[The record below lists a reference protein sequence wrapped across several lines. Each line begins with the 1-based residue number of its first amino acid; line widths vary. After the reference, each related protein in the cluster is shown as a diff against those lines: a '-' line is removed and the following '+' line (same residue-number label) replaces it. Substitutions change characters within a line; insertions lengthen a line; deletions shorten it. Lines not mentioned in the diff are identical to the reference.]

1 MSNNAGFEFLSHVKL
16 DQVKKVWKK
25 ALKSNNP
32 PVAASTSSGATAP
45 TKNHT
50 NARHDDPTHDVLVT
64 DENVL
69 RMPKDGILKFYTV
82 GNPSSSSVKS
92 LAEGYT
98 LEAAARV
105 AQEEAVKEQTR
116 REELEKYVHCFLDV
130 PADQSGTKPHQA
142 LINFNNNEN
151 SSGSCCNKSHQS
163 SRVSG
168 GGGKKKKKKNMVGG
182 GGGACG
188 KSNGVVGMDGN
199 DGGAKDKRDIVKI
212 QVAAPLPGMENVKV
226 PMLLYN
232 KDRSAKTFIHPD
244 DDDNVNESSG
254 GGAVGGYDK
263 IRNLILEQG
272 QQGVLSG
279 GGTKA
284 YFYCRITR
292 IPGEHDIVSID
303 VTTGLAPVQ
312 SW

>member
-1 MSNNAGFEFLSHVKL
+1 
-16 DQVKKVWKK
+16 
-25 ALKSNNP
+25 
-32 PVAASTSSGATAP
+32 
-45 TKNHT
+45 
-50 NARHDDPTHDVLVT
+50 
-64 DENVL
+64 
-69 RMPKDGILKFYTV
+69 
-82 GNPSSSSVKS
+82 
-92 LAEGYT
+92 
-98 LEAAARV
+98 
-105 AQEEAVKEQTR
+105 
-116 REELEKYVHCFLDV
+116 LDV

-151 SSGSCCNKSHQS
+151 SSGSCCNKSHHHHHHQS

-168 GGGKKKKKKNMVGG
+168 GGGKKKKKKNMVGS

-188 KSNGVVGMDGN
+188 GKSSGVVGVGEN
-199 DGGAKDKRDIVKI
+199 DGGAKDKREIVKI
-212 QVAAPLPGMENVKV
+212 QVAAPLPGMENVKL

-244 DDDNVNESSG
+244 DEDVNESSG
-254 GGAVGGYDK
+254 GGDGAAAAAVGGYDK
-263 IRNLILEQG
+263 IQNLILDQG